1 MSQTTVLALQGLTCM
16 NCAQRV
22 KKALESRNDVEQAEV
37 NVHYAKVTGDAPSQ
51 ALIDS
56 VIAAG
61 YQAAVAQHADTELQ
75 LSGLSCMHC
84 AASTRKAL
92 EAVPGVIAADVSI
105 DSAKVYGDAGPEAL
119 IAEIGRAHV

>member
-1 MSQTTVLALQGLTCM
+1 MSHTTMLALQGLSCM

-22 KKALESRNDVEQAEV
+22 KSPGKPRSEQADV
-37 NVHYAKVTGDAPSQ
+37 NVHYAKVTGDAPDS

-61 YQAAVAQHADTELQ
+61 YQAEVAPHADTELQ

-84 AASTRKAL
+84 VGTTRKAL
-92 EAVPGVIAADVSI
+92 EAVPGVFATDVTI
-105 DSAKVYGDAGPEAL
+105 DGAKVAMP
-119 IAEIGRAHV
+119 IRKR